1 MAIFF
6 NGFRHASSHLRLWL
20 TRCQRVFQKTDAS
33 VGIKQCIHARRTCLW
48 FELEKKKQNL
58 SCLHTGFYFRVAR
71 AMSHECSFRTSD
83 WRQRRQ
89 HKIHIRHRTFLFFP
103 KVSKHY
109 RKLPIVS
116 ECIRIFSKLREGQL
130 CRWKDRFRDRG
141 MRNIHLF
148 LSFSAVCVREWNIQ
162 WNFQPSSRVA

>member
-1 MAIFF
+1 MDIFF

-48 FELEKKKQNL
+48 FELEKKTELVMFTYRILFSSGKSNV
-58 SCLHTGFYFRVAR
+58 SW
-71 AMSHECSFRTSD
+71 CSFRTSD